1 MRACKCDTTPL
12 AQEGYSQAMPNYP
25 SARRRKVSVSRHEM
39 MMLSRA
45 GRITRTACLRSGRI
59 IQAGAE
65 GSAIWGASAAYVR
78 SGSVESVPQLVRHFS
93 SSGEDSS
100 QTVRVGDE
108 AKIDMKRSSRTG
120 FPEVV
125 YALHKS
131 DEQVVTIVKAMLE
144 HREQNGKEEGPY
156 NSPIVASRVS
166 EQQAQLL
173 LTQVTQG
180 KSIRYVKEAQLV
192 LAESSFDATDE
203 EGNRTYLEGNVAIV
217 AAGTSDLPVAEE
229 AAWMLKLAG
238 VKETSIKR
246 YYDVGVAGIYRLLD
260 ASKHM
265 HNCTAIIAVAG
276 MDGAMPSAL
285 AGLVKAPIV
294 AIPTSVGYGAA
305 FAGVAPLL
313 TMLNSC
319 APGVSVVNIDNGI
332 GAAAVVVKMLS
343 TSSPK
348 V

>member
-1 MRACKCDTTPL
+1 MVSRVGAFAGSLWTLSSARKCRCGAMRATITATTTQCR
-12 AQEGYSQAMPNYP
+12 AQAP
-25 SARRRKVSVSRHEM
+25 RSV
-39 MMLSRA
+39 
-45 GRITRTACLRSGRI
+45 
-59 IQAGAE
+59 
-65 GSAIWGASAAYVR
+65 VR
-78 SGSVESVPQLVRHFS
+78 QFS

-100 QTVRVGDE
+100 QTVHVGGQ
-108 AKIDMKRSSRTG
+108 AKIDMQRSSRTG

-131 DEQVVTIVKAMLE
+131 DEQVVSIIQAMLE
-144 HREQNGKEEGPY
+144 HREKHGKEEGPY

-166 EQQAQLL
+166 KQQAQLL
-173 LTQVTQG
+173 ETRITKG
-180 KSIRYVKEAQLV
+180 KRIRYIKEAHLV

-203 EGNRTYLEGNVAIV
+203 MGNKSYLEGNVAIV

-229 AAWMLKLAG
+229 AAWMLRLAG

-246 YYDVGVAGIYRLLD
+246 FYDVGVAGIYRLLD
-260 ASKHM
+260 ASKNM
-265 HNCTAIIAVAG
+265 QNCTAIIAVAG

-285 AGLVKAPIV
+285 AGLVKSPIV

-305 FAGVAPLL
+305 FQGVAPLL

-348 V
+348 KED